1 MSWFAPDWKQRAL
14 DEELAAI
21 RERRDE
27 RLKPRIEI
35 TADRILVDE
44 VEILIDARRAHIEPL
59 PDGRLRIDIALHRRL

>member
-1 MSWFAPDWKQRAL
+1 MNWFPPDRKQKAL
-14 DEELAAI
+14 AEELTAMRA
-21 RERRDE
+21 RLLE

-35 TADRILVDE
+35 TADRIQVDE